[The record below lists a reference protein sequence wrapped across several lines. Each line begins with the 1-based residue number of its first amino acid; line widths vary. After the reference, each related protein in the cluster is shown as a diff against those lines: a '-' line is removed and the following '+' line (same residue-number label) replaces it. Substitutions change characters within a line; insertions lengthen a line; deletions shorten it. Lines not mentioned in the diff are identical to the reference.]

1 MHRPHIYDYFLV
13 DSSIRL
19 DVKND
24 KSEKR
29 EREREEGKT
38 CLLFSVNC
46 ELKAYIVGIKVL
58 TL

>member
-29 EREREEGKT
+29 EREEGKT